1 MRKTKKSIANHAP
14 YTQIDIDKF
23 VALTGLAPG
32 SAKNAWYAL
41 RKKLTGSGGSAPG
54 TPKKGTNGVSS
65 ASVSKKSPAV
75 KKRGRRI
82 MTAATDIADEEEE
95 DDVADPETPS
105 KKTKPTKDKGKGK
118 AVGKSTDSVE
128 AVVKPEP
135 EE

>member
-54 TPKKGTNGVSS
+54 TPKMGTNGVSS
-65 ASVSKKSPAV
+65 ASVLKKSPVV

-82 MTAATDIADEEEE
+82 MTAATDIADEEE
-95 DDVADPETPS
+95 DDVADEESPC

-118 AVGKSTDSVE
+118 AVGKSTDSAE
-128 AVVKPEP
+128 AVVKAEP